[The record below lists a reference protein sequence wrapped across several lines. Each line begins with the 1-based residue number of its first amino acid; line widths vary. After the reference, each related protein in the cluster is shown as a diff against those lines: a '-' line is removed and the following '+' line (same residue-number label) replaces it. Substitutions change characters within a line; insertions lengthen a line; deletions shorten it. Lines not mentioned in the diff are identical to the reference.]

1 MNQKE
6 SYNQILADTIIK
18 NLESRNME
26 GYYVS
31 SKKEAAE
38 KVISL
43 MKKGSSVSW
52 GGSATLTEAGVIEA
66 VYNNGN
72 YNIIDRDK
80 AEDRRKAMIEALSCD
95 YFLMSTNAITFDGQ
109 LVNIDGLGNRTA
121 ALIFGPENV
130 IIVAGMNKCAADLD
144 SAMARARNKAAV
156 TNTLKFGLSTPCTKT
171 GHCYNCKSPE
181 TVCCQF
187 VTTRFSK
194 IKNRIK
200 VILVG
205 EELGY

>member
-171 GHCYNCKSPE
+171 GRCYNCKSPE

>member
-26 GYYVS
+26 GYYVK

-171 GHCYNCKSPE
+171 GRCYNCKSPE